1 MMNWDLRCEATIS
14 MLRPR
19 ASWSFH
25 RSDDS
30 ALACRPVGRVAFGAS
45 FASVG
50 TLVLGSMLWGP
61 ASASMPKLT
70 A

>member
-45 FASVG
+45 FASDALAV
-50 TLVLGSMLWGP
+50 LWGP

-70 A
+70 ALGR